1 MRYLLDTCIMS
12 ELVKPVPNNQV
23 IDWLNETSSETL
35 FLSVLTI
42 GEVRKGLSKLPKSK
56 KKKRLTAWLNLLL
69 QDYKERILPVD
80 LMVAESWGRIQG
92 EAERTGTPLSTL
104 DGLVAATAYT
114 YNLTVV
120 TRNESDFKP
129 AAVPLMNP
137 WTL

>member
-12 ELVKPVPNNQV
+12 ELVKPLPNNQV
-23 IDWLNETSSETL
+23 LEWLNETSSESL

-42 GEVRKGLSKLPKSK
+42 GEVQKGLSKLPKSK
-56 KKKRLTAWLNLLL
+56 KKKQLTAWLSILL
-69 QDYKERILPVD
+69 QDYKERLLPID
-80 LMVAESWGRIQG
+80 LLVAENWGRIQG
-92 EAERTGTPLSTL
+92 EAEKTGTPLSTL
-104 DGLVAATAYT
+104 DGLIAATAHT

-129 AAVPLMNP
+129 ATVPIVNP